1 MKFWMKA
8 AAALAFSGL
17 ATLTAAQ
24 TLAEAKAM
32 LEAAQLSATQ
42 KGLRGAA
49 TDFNAGGKW
58 KKPRAYVVLV
68 DFNGN
73 LLARS
78 DNTRMVGENV
88 LEAKDAKGK
97 AFVKETIKAVQAAD
111 EALVDMG
118 WTDPDTKKVDS
129 AKMLARRVPGQAAYV
144 AVAFFD

>member
-8 AAALAFSGL
+8 AAALALSGL
-17 ATLTAAQ
+17 ASLASAQ
-24 TLAEAKAM
+24 TMAEAKAM
-32 LEAAQLSATQ
+32 LEAAQQSAAN

-58 KKPRAYVVLV
+58 KKRKAYVVLV

-78 DNTRMVGENV
+78 DDPRMVGENV

-97 AFVKETIKAVQAAD
+97 AFVKETIKAVQSAD
-111 EALVDMG
+111 EALVEMG
-118 WTDPDTKKVDS
+118 WTDPDSRKVDS

-144 AVAFFD
+144 AVAFFE